1 MVAVLYVYAIFLIG
15 LCIGTAFMGFSA
27 FAITQRTMLLY
38 LSAFALCYAFEQA
51 IVFFNEFLAQNLP
64 FRNDRFSDMEDPLVH
79 IVTGALLCQMLWMAF
94 LTFFDDRRPTMR
106 FVPLALFL
114 ILSIATLLL
123 PTNDESLRKW
133 LMYSARQLCLSV
145 GCHLLRHPLWAH
157 RLKNAEDALPKQGA
171 FPHTS
176 S

>member
-64 FRNDRFSDMEDPLVH
+64 FRS
-79 IVTGALLCQMLWMAF
+79 F
-94 LTFFDDRRPTMR
+94 LRYGGSAGTYRDRRPT
-106 FVPLALFL
+106 LSDALDG
-114 ILSIATLLL
+114 LSYLFRRPSA
-123 PTNDESLRKW
+123 NDAIC
-133 LMYSARQLCLSV
+133 SACALS
-145 GCHLLRHPLWAH
+145 HPLDCNVASPD
-157 RLKNAEDALPKQGA
+157 E
-171 FPHTS
+171 
-176 S
+176 